1 MSRGTVLFNDGQ
13 VDVGVDPGV
22 QFLSIEADPL
32 YPYLEFPNVGA
43 NGFVELGTAH
53 AEVGGGRIRSKDS
66 GRARAQT
73 GRALRG
79 CCWHG
84 GLPPCGSDPCCRC
97 WLLPTG

>member
-22 QFLSIEADPL
+22 QFLSIKTDPL

-53 AEVGGGRIRSKDS
+53 A
-66 GRARAQT
+66 
-73 GRALRG
+73 
-79 CCWHG
+79 
-84 GLPPCGSDPCCRC
+84 
-97 WLLPTG
+97 